1 VIKETFKFKLFYF
14 IRYFGDAL
22 FYPFMSLY
30 FISKGVT
37 EAELGLILAIT
48 PIATILV
55 NPVWNFLARDMRAI
69 RVILKV
75 MTLIEGILII
85 VLTQIS
91 GFELYALVICLIAML
106 CSPFISIQDGFT
118 ATFANQ
124 NNIEYTSIRI
134 HASIAY
140 VVASAIAGLVI
151 VYLGY
156 TVLFVVAGM
165 MFILT
170 MLIAFWIK
178 PLKDEL
184 QRQNAPQRDIKALLR
199 NREFYKYLIFYTL
212 MVGAVRVGDSFFGVY
227 MTGVK
232 GLDAT
237 QYGFLYAAF
246 ILAEV
251 IVIRVL
257 INKGQLISE
266 RKLMIISALLFA
278 LRFVAYSF
286 IDDSVALSVITILRG
301 IAWGIFLFANIRYI
315 MKIVKV
321 ENVTPAIMIITLL
334 FSVFTA
340 VGNFL
345 FGRFVNNMGYSWLYL
360 ILAGI
365 IGLGFVVILVLSPKI
380 TYENDAISSNE

>member
-1 VIKETFKFKLFYF
+1 MIKETFKFKLFYF

>member
-1 VIKETFKFKLFYF
+1 MIKETFKFKLFYF

-85 VLTQIS
+85 VVTQIS